1 MMQDEAE
8 TINMH
13 KANNGYA
20 AHIDAI
26 VRSQDAFINYPDK
39 FTDEHCAVVEEVRE
53 IVDSFFTVKCNLFV
67 NHRANRGKCFSVIK
81 VDRPQFPRMNT
92 EIKKAVFYE
101 PLAALGV
108 EIVFSKNTNSYLFRI
123 PT

>member
-1 MMQDEAE
+1 MLDEAD

-13 KANNGYA
+13 KASNGYA
-20 AHIDAI
+20 ARIDAM
-26 VRSQDAFINYPDK
+26 VRSQNAFIEHADK
-39 FTDEHCAVVEEVRE
+39 FDSAHLAVVEEVRD
-53 IVDSFFTVKCNLFV
+53 IVNSFFTVKRDIYV
-67 NHRANRGKCFSVIK
+67 NHRANRGKCFSVVK
-81 VDRPQFPRMNT
+81 VDKPDFPRMNT
-92 EIKKAVFYE
+92 AAKQAAFYG